1 MFDFEESSIESEII
15 RLENMGLA
23 LNELK
28 SKKGKVTN
36 AAYESLL
43 EYTISILQDFD
54 NYSKR
59 IQKLLNQ
66 EMKQL

>member
-59 IQKLLNQ
+59 LQKLL
-66 EMKQL
+66 KIGG

>member
-1 MFDFEESSIESEII
+1 MFDFEDSSIESEII
-15 RLENMGLA
+15 QLQNMGLA

-59 IQKLLNQ
+59 LQKLL
-66 EMKQL
+66 K

>member
-1 MFDFEESSIESEII
+1 MFDFEDNSIESKII
-15 RLENMGLA
+15 RLQNMGLA
-23 LNELK
+23 FNELK
-28 SKKGKVTN
+28 SNNGTVSY

-59 IQKLLNQ
+59 LQKLFA
-66 EMKQL
+66 ERK